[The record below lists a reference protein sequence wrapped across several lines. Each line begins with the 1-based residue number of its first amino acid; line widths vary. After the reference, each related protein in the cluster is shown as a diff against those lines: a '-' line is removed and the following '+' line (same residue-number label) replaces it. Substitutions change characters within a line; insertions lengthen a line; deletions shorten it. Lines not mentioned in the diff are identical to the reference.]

1 MSTVVTL
8 TYDNHDFSDDDALA
22 AGGGTS
28 ANPTGWLITESAAN
42 RVGLRDGDPTGG
54 VDAIARLG
62 DHGGVSRITNLST
75 ETFNA
80 AATQFEFT
88 VRDLGGVNGGNSVQ
102 IFIDVNGDGVSDN
115 NEMLFS
121 AGIGA
126 SHTVLSNNAA
136 FAAGSAS
143 NGFNLN
149 SGSIRSGRSVT
160 RTYTL
165 DLTGLT
171 TTQKAA
177 FAGAQIGVQFA
188 STSTAAG
195 YGVESASGK
204 MVVCFAGGT
213 RITTPDGQ
221 IAVENLKTGDKVTTA
236 DGLTETI
243 TWIGKRVLNAQ
254 ELAENPNL
262 RPIRIKRNVLGPGY
276 PDRDLRVS
284 PQHRILM
291 SGNRVMRG
299 NLTSSFF
306 RWCTSPSQSFIRK
319 CRNV

>member
-1 MSTVVTL
+1 M
-8 TYDNHDFSDDDALA
+8 
-22 AGGGTS
+22 
-28 ANPTGWLITESAAN
+28 
-42 RVGLRDGDPTGG
+42 
-54 VDAIARLG
+54 
-62 DHGGVSRITNLST
+62 
-75 ETFNA
+75 
-80 AATQFEFT
+80 
-88 VRDLGGVNGGNSVQ
+88 
-102 IFIDVNGDGVSDN
+102 
-115 NEMLFS
+115 
-121 AGIGA
+121 
-126 SHTVLSNNAA
+126 
-136 FAAGSAS
+136 
-143 NGFNLN
+143 
-149 SGSIRSGRSVT
+149 
-160 RTYTL
+160 
-165 DLTGLT
+165 
-171 TTQKAA
+171 
-177 FAGAQIGVQFA
+177 QFA